1 MSQDR
6 RWWALGAI
14 SLATFMTYLDNN
26 VVNVALPTIQRDL
39 SLDVS
44 GLEWVVSVYVLVSAG
59 LMLAGGRLADLFGRR
74 RVFLIGLTAFTL
86 SSLAAGLATDGGV
99 LTATRVFQ
107 GVGAALLAPT
117 ALALLTTV
125 FPDPKERANAVG
137 LWSAVG
143 ALAMALGPLTG
154 GLISERWHW
163 GWIFLIN
170 VPIGIAAF
178 GLGLWAITAT
188 PRDPVRRRLDLPGI
202 VTSSLAMVSLTY
214 ALIEGG
220 KSGWTSPE
228 ILGAFGLALASA
240 LVFVTVELRTP
251 EPMIDLSLFRS
262 RVFSGGTLVTG
273 LWSFAVFG
281 IYFFTALYLQNALG
295 FSPTEAGASFVPMAL
310 VMSVV
315 AAVAPRV
322 TVRLGT
328 ARTVAAGMLL
338 MAVAVFGISFVG
350 EGGSFADLLPWFVL
364 YGLGAGLLVPLTTAI
379 LGALPAGRAGVA
391 SGALNVSRQVFG
403 LLGVTVLGAILSTRQ
418 GSLLADGATPAAAFL
433 DAYGYALVVSAAIVL
448 AGVPISLFALRTA
461 RPSVPGAEPA
471 EATGSRTEAETATGA
486 VPGAEPAGTLA
497 VAGAVS
503 GAETAGV
510 GPGTEVGPGAEP
522 AGTANAGAPIG

>member
-74 RVFLIGLTAFTL
+74 RIFLAGLAAFTL
-86 SSLAAGLATDGGV
+86 SSLAAGLASDGGV

-125 FPDPKERANAVG
+125 FPDPRERATAVG
-137 LWSAVG
+137 LWSAIG

-154 GLISERWHW
+154 GVISERWHW

-170 VPIGIAAF
+170 VPIGIVAF
-178 GLGLWAITAT
+178 GLGLWAIAAA

-202 VTSSLAMVSLTY
+202 VTSSLTMVSLTY

-220 KSGWTSPE
+220 KAGWTSPE

-240 LVFVTVELRTP
+240 LVFVTVELRTS

-322 TVRLGT
+322 TARLGT

-338 MAVAVFGISFVG
+338 MAVAIFGISFVG
-350 EGGSFADLLPWFVL
+350 EGGSFADLLPWFLL
-364 YGLGAGLLVPLTTAI
+364 YGLGGGLLVPLTTAI
-379 LGALPAGRAGVA
+379 LAALPVGRAGVA

-418 GSLLADGATPAAAFL
+418 ASLLTDGAAPTAAFL
-433 DAYGYALVVSAAIVL
+433 DAYRYALVVSAAIVL

-461 RPSVPGAEPA
+461 RTAGAAAEPA
-471 EATGSRTEAETATGA
+471 GVTTASEPAGVAGSPAGPRATGTGPA
-486 VPGAEPAGTLA
+486 GAAAEPAGT
-497 VAGAVS
+497 
-503 GAETAGV
+503 
-510 GPGTEVGPGAEP
+510 P
-522 AGTANAGAPIG
+522 AAAAPIA